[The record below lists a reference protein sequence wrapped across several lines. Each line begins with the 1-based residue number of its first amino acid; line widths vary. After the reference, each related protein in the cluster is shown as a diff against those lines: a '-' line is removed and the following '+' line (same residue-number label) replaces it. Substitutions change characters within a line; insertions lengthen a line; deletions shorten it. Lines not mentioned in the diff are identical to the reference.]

1 MQIGRR
7 IFYDKAT
14 GNVIVD
20 TGERSGDVVETT
32 QEQDFASY
40 VALAERVPETVGML
54 QLEYAQY
61 AQDFMECSG
70 YRVDITGD
78 EPKLLFS
85 YPDETG
91 TGAEPQEPVYQAPL
105 SDQVKTL
112 QETVDSQ
119 QQALDDITL
128 AIADIIGA

>member
-1 MQIGRR
+1 MAQIGRR
-7 IFYDKAT
+7 IYYDKTT

-20 TGERSGDVVETT
+20 TGERTGDVIETT
-32 QEQDFASY
+32 QEQDFAAY
-40 VALAERVPETVGML
+40 AALAERVPDTVGML
-54 QLEYAQY
+54 QLEYGQY

-70 YRVDITGD
+70 YRVDVTGD
-78 EPKLLFS
+78 KPTLVFS
-85 YPDETG
+85 YADPSTP
-91 TGAEPQEPVYQAPL
+91 EPQEPVYQAPL
-105 SDQVKTL
+105 SEQVKTL